1 MFNNKILI
9 LINFLIILVI
19 ILYFHTKKNKKE
31 HFAIYEEDEYITK
44 ISGIRHNIAPG
55 QTDDKC
61 DKEEEE
67 VEVLLN
73 TSKDHLVYN
82 KFCYKKGSQ
91 GNPTE
96 KKYFV
101 DNIQYT
107 KEYKEE
113 YEKESFDDETDV
125 GIVKSDSDY
134 LGCYSVPEDL
144 KDELI
149 NNLTVD
155 KNYKTMSACKRSN
168 SNAIYFNSKI
178 TDKLGITDSGGNIQY
193 KPVDEEDA
201 HGKKS
206 FCSTIT
212 DAQYKTLLTSHR
224 VADKFCLG
232 NSDLVGT
239 NNLLSNGG
247 RVKNYLGGIDTIAI
261 YKNGSDI
268 TKQGKPTVVYQ
279 KTKLKSNLDC
289 SGFVSLKCLQ
299 KFKKH
304 VLGWYDIKNNYKIT
318 TEKEKTGNYTYNRDT
333 LETGT
338 NTNTIRPY
346 YLHPDIPTETIS
358 DVVYYVFNNLK
369 LIREEVQVHPWLT
382 GDKPIDFLIRVD
394 KLRETGQ
401 TYAIIRYRYIETIKG
416 IEYKKPKYL
425 TLHQEIKNGDKVAP
439 ENVDDFIDFFKGG
452 RQIRYYYFIHNNIE
466 FQNQIHLWDT
476 DISKAV
482 LFKLNF
488 VENKTLFFLNSMDK
502 KYPYE
507 KYIERIFQE
516 YLIDSDK
523 YSSKNTFTLKN
534 TEVNDILS
542 KNANEDLK
550 KINQVFRNIIYGF
563 VNKYSIKDGSEIIK
577 NLVKIQTSFIPE
589 GYTPPVIKTF
599 LLYDCSGNNNHM
611 FPNYN
616 KLHFIGNFKF
626 NENRK
631 AITDDY
637 SYYDSEGN
645 NTILTKYINTT
656 FKDFYDEHKLN
667 KSSDFFA
674 VRKKNSQVINKA
686 EFASISAI
694 PSFDKLVKDSLTLRG
709 NYQEL
714 PNLGMPEWN
723 NSGKAH
729 SRIVPPLCSGSK
741 QLGDHGCGCYH
752 GSYNCHDLA
761 CQNWEQLATI
771 LKGTEGNGIF
781 DDKGKIYPNPIH
793 HSVTQIL
800 DSTAVDYFKGIDDS
814 KLVLKSQD
822 KMFIESS
829 HQLVKKLNKQ
839 FFICFSY
846 KNYDPKTAT
855 TPKEHNHKNNNT
867 HEHSAQTNENEFS
880 INNQKTKNS
889 IVGNPIFSLCSNF
902 QSKEQTSDGGYKP
915 QSFLWSFIDKYNG
928 KNDNEGLLY
937 VKPKKIGVITF
948 KPGDGHKLCVSDIQ
962 IFDKDGNKKKLS
974 QEDVL
979 IKRKDNK
986 FKQDD
991 DAILAKNLQDG
1002 DEILSKDTQNE
1013 EQSYCFTYN
1022 PHFIVAKLWIDDN
1035 FKIPFRLD
1043 TKGETSYTNKVY
1055 GFKRTEGPDNVNHK
1069 GTQLSVIPTGGV
1081 EGERPNEVPMPGD
1094 DEYIVRQTERYY
1106 SYKHNT
1112 FSAKG
1117 TDDDEYVLI
1126 LKEPIYI
1133 SRIIIRS
1140 PIIDVT
1146 YDHQADEITSTYDAL
1161 NLINLP
1167 GSKID
1172 TSFKTTKMKLLDAEG
1187 TVYKNLKEQFV
1198 NEDGEKF
1205 KRDESDLTLTV
1216 PKSEIVSQ
1224 KSFADDIDDV
1234 EDIRLKNSV
1243 IDFWNVSFLKL
1254 KTNSEKESVRIRGI
1268 QSIKNND
1275 NDKYKISIFNVK
1287 ENGNVEESEAFEVD
1301 EDYLKISQ
1309 TNFSLK
1315 MGNLFNK
1322 HSDIQFKNL
1331 KIFSNEFVE
1340 DNKSA
1345 KEKSVSG
1352 KTNDIKDFNLENY
1365 RKSMTQESYK
1375 NIRNNILLEPVPVPK
1390 KNIYDFY
1397 HDMITTKEDDLYKA
1411 PLISE
1416 GEKSLQNIFNI
1427 FSMLSNNQNS
1437 KDAKAEFS
1445 IKKFNTTDHLQY
1457 QYDKN
1462 YAIGYIDLDNQDKG
1476 DKNTKILPGDLYYKN
1491 Y

>member
-31 HFAIYEEDEYITK
+31 HFNIYEDDEYITK

-55 QTDDKC
+55 QTDDEC
-61 DKEEEE
+61 VKEEEE

-82 KFCYKKGSQ
+82 KFCYKKGKQ
-91 GNPTE
+91 DPTE

-107 KEYKEE
+107 EEYKEE
-113 YEKESFDDETDV
+113 YEKESFDHKTNI

-134 LGCYSVPEDL
+134 LGCYSVPPGEL
-144 KDELI
+144 KDNLI
-149 NNLTVD
+149 SNLNVN
-155 KNYKTMSACKRSN
+155 NYKTMTECKKDAN
-168 SNAIYFNSKI
+168 KNNKNNKKNAIYFNSKI

-206 FCSTIT
+206 FCNTIT

-239 NNLLSNGG
+239 NNLLSNSG

-268 TKQGKPTVVYQ
+268 TNQGKPTVVYQ

-289 SGFVSLKCLQ
+289 SNFVSLKCLQ

-304 VLGWYDIKNNYKIT
+304 VLGWYDIKNYYKIDVT
-318 TEKEKTGNYTYNRDT
+318 KKNGNYD
-333 LETGT
+333 
-338 NTNTIRPY
+338 
-346 YLHPDIPTETIS
+346 
-358 DVVYYVFNNLK
+358 
-369 LIREEVQVHPWLT
+369 
-382 GDKPIDFLIRVD
+382 
-394 KLRETGQ
+394 
-401 TYAIIRYRYIETIKG
+401 
-416 IEYKKPKYL
+416 
-425 TLHQEIKNGDKVAP
+425 
-439 ENVDDFIDFFKGG
+439 
-452 RQIRYYYFIHNNIE
+452 
-466 FQNQIHLWDT
+466 WD
-476 DISKAV
+476 
-482 LFKLNF
+482 
-488 VENKTLFFLNSMDK
+488 NKTL
-502 KYPYE
+502 E
-507 KYIERIFQE
+507 IETNAPTSFTAPG
-516 YLIDSDK
+516 DSAPSI
-523 YSSKNTFTLKN
+523 SSK
-534 TEVNDILS
+534 
-542 KNANEDLK
+542 K
-550 KINQVFRNIIYGF
+550 K
-563 VNKYSIKDGSEIIK
+563 
-577 NLVKIQTSFIPE
+577 
-589 GYTPPVIKTF
+589 F

-631 AITDDY
+631 AIIDDY

-645 NTILTKYINTT
+645 ETHLQTYPNTT
-656 FKDFYDEHKLN
+656 FKAFYDEHKSN

-674 VRKKNSQVINKA
+674 VRKKNSQVINTA

-729 SRIVPPLCSGSK
+729 SRIVPEYCSGSK
-741 QLGDHGCGCYH
+741 QIRGHECGCWH
-752 GSYNCHDLA
+752 GTYNCHDLA

-800 DSTAVDYFKGIDDS
+800 DSTAVDYFKGIDNS
-814 KLVLKSQD
+814 ELVLKSQD

-846 KNYDPKTAT
+846 KNYVPKTAT

-902 QSKEQTSDGGYKP
+902 QSYAQTSDGGYKP

-974 QEDVL
+974 PENVL

-1002 DEILSKDTQNE
+1002 NKILPENKQDTQNE

-1022 PHFIVAKLWIDDN
+1022 PYFIVAKLKWHDDK
-1035 FKIPFRLD
+1035 FKIPFRLA
-1043 TKGETSYTNKVY
+1043 TKSGSSFTRRVY
-1055 GFKRTEGPDNVNHK
+1055 GFKRTEGPDSVNHK
-1069 GTQLSVIPTGGV
+1069 GIQLSVIPTGGV

-1094 DEYIVRQTERYY
+1094 DKYKVRNKERYH
-1106 SYKHNT
+1106 SHKHNT

-1146 YDHQADEITSTYDAL
+1146 YDHQADEIEPISDAL

-1187 TVYKNLKEQFV
+1187 TVYKNLMEQFV
-1198 NEDGEKF
+1198 IEDGEIF

-1216 PKSEIVSQ
+1216 PESEIVSQ

-1254 KTNSEKESVRIRGI
+1254 KTNSEKKSVRIRGI

-1365 RKSMTQESYK
+1365 RKSMTEETYK
-1375 NIRNNILLEPVPVPK
+1375 NIRNNILLGPND
-1390 KNIYDFY
+1390 NIYEFY
-1397 HDMITTKEDDLYKA
+1397 HGMIEKEEDVLYKDS
-1411 PLISE
+1411 LISE
-1416 GEKSLQNIFNI
+1416 GEKKKHTKNIFNI
-1427 FSMLSNNQNS
+1427 FSMLSDEQNS
-1437 KDAKAEFS
+1437 KDAKADFS

-1476 DKNTKILPGDLYYKN
+1476 DKNTKILPLPGDLYYKN